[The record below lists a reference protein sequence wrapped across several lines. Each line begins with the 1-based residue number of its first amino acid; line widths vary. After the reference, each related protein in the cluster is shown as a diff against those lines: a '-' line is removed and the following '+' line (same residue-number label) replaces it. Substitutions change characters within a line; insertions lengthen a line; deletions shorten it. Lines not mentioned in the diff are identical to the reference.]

1 MDYGHSDEPGN
12 PGVAKTY
19 LNGAPIQTSTITD
32 TIRVE
37 QTTNYQIGNANLKA
51 SVQNARL
58 YNVAF
63 TDAEVLALYNAVD
76 SESGAVVINMENI
89 VPLIP
94 VQPSAYNPA
103 FSVPVS
109 AFAPSWSQSGLPAGL
124 SIDSGAGAIAGIQW
138 IFRGYRYRS
147 FCRHHG
153 NQWIR

>member
-1 MDYGHSDEPGN
+1 M
-12 PGVAKTY
+12 
-19 LNGAPIQTSTITD
+19 NGAPIQASTITD
-32 TIRVE
+32 TIAVN

-89 VPLIP
+89 VPFNSGATVSI
-94 VQPSAYNPA
+94 QPS

-109 AFAPSWSQSGLPAGL
+109 AFAPSHRVSRVYLL
-124 SIDSGAGAIAGIQW
+124 V
-138 IFRGYRYRS
+138 
-147 FCRHHG
+147 
-153 NQWIR
+153 